1 MSMIQISTIRRPPLH
16 HHRPVPA
23 GRRIIAV
30 YPICNFGG
38 VEVLGVNAYEERI
51 EIAVNNGESRDYRG
65 SYKLYETK
73 TGRSF
78 FKMGGLP
85 YYLDQFMRL

>member
-1 MSMIQISTIRRPPLH
+1 MIQIAHLRF
-16 HHRPVPA
+16 HRPIPV
-23 GRRIIAV
+23 GRHVVAV

-38 VEVLGVNAYEERI
+38 IEVLAVCKERI

-65 SYKLYETK
+65 CYKLYATK

-78 FKMGGLP
+78 FRMGGLA
-85 YYLDQFMRL
+85 YYLDQFMRV

>member
-1 MSMIQISTIRRPPLH
+1 MQISVITRTPLH
-16 HHRPVPA
+16 HHRPVPTD
-23 GRRIIAV
+23 RRVIAV

-38 VEVLGVNAYEERI
+38 IEVLGVNTYEERV

-65 SYKLYETK
+65 CYKLYATK

-78 FKMGGLP
+78 FRMGGLA
-85 YYLDQFMRL
+85 YYLDQFLKV

>member
-1 MSMIQISTIRRPPLH
+1 MLHISTIQRPPLRR
-16 HHRPVPA
+16 HRQVPA
-23 GRRIIAV
+23 DRHIIAV

-38 VEVLGVNAYEERI
+38 VEILEVNSCEERV

-65 SYKLYETK
+65 RYKLYETK

-78 FKMGGLP
+78 FKMGGLA
-85 YYLDQFMRL
+85 YYLDQFLRV